1 MSITTP
7 VLLPVMILDP
17 RERGEREAVIERLHR
32 RARRVDVRLTLD
44 DGTAAEACL
53 DADEAAWLELRDGDI
68 VARSRHCR
76 CARPAQRRSR
86 ASSCCARL
94 ATRLG
99 RRPVASWS
107 SVTPSST
114 PRRFARSANQ
124 TSRSGSALPG

>member
-53 DADEAAWLELRDGDI
+53 DPDEAAWLELRDGDI
-68 VARSRHCR
+68 V
-76 CARPAQRRSR
+76 
-86 ASSCCARL
+86 
-94 ATRLG
+94 
-99 RRPVASWS
+99 PVAPLPVRSPCS
-107 SVTPSST
+107 APEPSVVLL
-114 PRRFARSANQ
+114 REV
-124 TSRSGSALPG
+124 GHALG